1 MIGIPALHAQCIALF
16 TVPFQ
21 VCNNMTFQSIGYK
34 FNATFLSSLRNGL
47 IFIPILLIFSFLW
60 GLKGIQ
66 IAQAVADVMTSVV
79 CIPFTV
85 VFFAKLPKDKV
96 KEEPEKI

>member
-21 VCNNMTFQSIGYK
+21 VCNNMLFQSIGYK

-47 IFIPILLIFSFLW
+47 IFIPLILIFSNLM
-60 GLKGIQ
+60 GLTGIQ
-66 IAQAVADVMTSVV
+66 IAQAVADVLTSLA
-79 CIPFTV
+79 CIPFTIS
-85 VFFAKLPKDKV
+85 FFAKLPKD
-96 KEEPEKI
+96 